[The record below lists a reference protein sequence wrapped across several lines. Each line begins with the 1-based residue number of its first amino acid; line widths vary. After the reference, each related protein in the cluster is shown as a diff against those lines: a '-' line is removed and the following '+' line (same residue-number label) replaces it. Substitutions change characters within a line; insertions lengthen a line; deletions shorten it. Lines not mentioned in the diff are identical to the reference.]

1 MIDTIYITCIFQE
14 RKRRTSESG
23 SDSGPTP
30 SRKKARSNNTS
41 DNLSDTS
48 VLTNHTSPRKSGLVS
63 RILDQPATIQRP
75 VMHTW
80 LQLCS
85 IGADLTI
92 RNSKSW
98 QNIDNSLIVFFLTR
112 TLHHLMLREWL
123 KLWKKRTF
131 NRPRSSLA
139 SLVWALWARVWS
151 RTSSIRVIKLSS
163 GIAQQKRYDFFFLI
177 Q

>member
-85 IGADLTI
+85 IGADLMI

-98 QNIDNSLIVFFLTR
+98 QNIDNSLIVFF
-112 TLHHLMLREWL
+112 
-123 KLWKKRTF
+123 
-131 NRPRSSLA
+131 SSLGHSTTWCWESDSNFEREERSTVHA
-139 SLVWALWARVWS
+139 QVWLPWS
-151 RTSSIRVIKLSS
+151 GHYGLGYGQEPPQFGS
-163 GIAQQKRYDFFFLI
+163 
-177 Q
+177 